1 MIIQVEDKQYD
12 VKVATTDQEKK
23 KGLQGINSLKE
34 TEGMLFIY
42 DTPENV
48 SFWMKDTSI
57 PLDIIFFNQDQ
68 EAIKVAKGIP
78 NDKTPITCEEV
89 QYVLEVN
96 QGSGIKEGD
105 QLELD
110 SDEQGPVMQVLN
122 QDGSTQMD
130 LWGNER
136 IFSRQN
142 TKVLIRKA
150 KKANFSKKDVDYK
163 DLGRYMFKCI
173 KKQDSNTPEY
183 VQLPK

>member
-1 MIIQVEDKQYD
+1 MIVQVEDKQYD
-12 VKVATTDQEKK
+12 VKVATTNQKKK
-23 KGLQGINSLKE
+23 KGLQGVDSLKE
-34 TEGMLFIY
+34 TEGILFIY

-78 NDKTPITCEEV
+78 NDETPITCEEV

-122 QDGSTQMD
+122 KDGSTQMD

-150 KKANFSKKDVDYK
+150 KKADLSKKDVDYK